1 MDNIFQI
8 VKSNKGHSIVFNESV
23 IEKLEKERISLL
35 LNHVEFSKRLGMC
48 KRSFQKV
55 IYKQPIGFKM
65 AQVIV
70 KHIKE
75 NHNGSIKEIW
85 N

>member
-1 MDNIFQI
+1 MNNIFQT
-8 VKSNKGHSIVFNESV
+8 VKRIKGHSIVFNQSV

-75 NHNGSIKEIW
+75 NHNGGIIKET
-85 N
+85 